1 MHNQKKTKKQKTLL
15 RLFKTVF
22 QFYPVALPVVLIC
35 IIFSA
40 VVSSMPVSYTHLDV
54 YKRQSYSSRVA
65 FAFQQGC
72 QCMEY
77 FCTPAQSFAEGGST
91 HWHNHKFLNIDII
104 GGMGTTI

>member
-40 VVSSMPVSYTHLDV
+40 VVSSMPSIFMQNIIAEVEKTWQTGDWASASKTILPYVGLLIGFYVFALVS
-54 YKRQSYSSRVA
+54 A
-65 FAFQQGC
+65 FAFTRMMAVISQMC
-72 QCMEY
+72 
-77 FCTPAQSFAEGGST
+77 
-91 HWHNHKFLNIDII
+91 IRDRD
-104 GGMGTTI
+104 